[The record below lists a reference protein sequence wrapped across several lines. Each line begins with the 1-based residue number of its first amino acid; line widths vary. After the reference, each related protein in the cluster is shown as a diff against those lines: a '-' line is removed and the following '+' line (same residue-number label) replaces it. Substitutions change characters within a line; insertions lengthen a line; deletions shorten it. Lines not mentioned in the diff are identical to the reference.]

1 MPAPRSA
8 AATPGPRPAGGTK
21 PASSTRIPPTAPG
34 ADRPGSSGRPP
45 GGGRPGGRRLVA
57 WIAGGLALVVVLA
70 ALFFLGQSLV
80 GGGDPAPVAVGTSS
94 ATPTP
99 SATPTEAPPA
109 PVEVTGPQPAGEHAW
124 DTLFGG
130 ECLQPYVSPW
140 EEKFTVAD
148 CATPH
153 AAQLVYRGVFAGDAA
168 TAFPGEA
175 ELAGQINALCSA
187 PGVIDPAAAAA
198 YSDLQVQGSYPVTEE
213 QWTDGAR
220 YYYCFVSL
228 ASGEPLTATVA
239 GPGPA
244 A

>member
-1 MPAPRSA
+1 MSSSTGLP
-8 AATPGPRPAGGTK
+8 PAG
-21 PASSTRIPPTAPG
+21 PAE
-34 ADRPGSSGRPP
+34 RPGSSGLPP
-45 GGGRPGGRRLVA
+45 AGVRSDRRRLLV

-80 GGGDPAPVAVGTSS
+80 GGDPAPVAVATSS

-99 SATPTEAPPA
+99 SATPSATPSEAPAA
-109 PVEVTGPQPAGEHAW
+109 PVEATGPQPAGVHPW

-140 EEKFTVAD
+140 EEEFTVVD

-153 AAQLVYRGVFAGDAA
+153 AAQLVYRGLFAGDAA

-175 ELAGQINALCSA
+175 ELSGQINALCSA
-187 PGVIDPAAAAA
+187 PGVIDLAAAGG

-213 QWTDGAR
+213 QWADGAH
-220 YYYCFVSL
+220 YYFCFVSL
-228 ASGEPLTATVA
+228 ASGEPITASVA
-239 GPGPA
+239 GPGPTA
-244 A
+244 